1 MKRIISILL
10 ILLCLTM
17 VFTSCGNKKHK
28 PKVVEVVAPTCTD
41 MGYTE
46 YTCKHCESN
55 YVDDFTNA
63 LGHAYSDAVALVVED
78 CTNRGVY
85 ESTCAR
91 CGELHRYSVNA
102 KGHSYVE
109 ISADGETVAY
119 ECEACRD
126 VVTLANDER
135 IEDYVGCVEIFDVEP
150 TFTFKVTSSDGEE
163 HIRNNLK
170 IIDAYFN
177 GSEYES
183 DPDVAKEYVLSNDSG
198 NVWTVSVSGEYEYD
212 TTYMAKLTGGVKLAD
227 YKGNELSFTV
237 VDDPNHEN
245 AYEYSDSAVFL
256 KALENANGGYYPYQI
271 SAEGGYLYLT
281 VGKIDGISKG
291 QLLCIGEVS
300 SIYDINSDTEC
311 YFGVVEATY
320 PLAEGRYMVKLAE
333 PAIETI
339 FNQFDIAYN
348 EDVNLDGV
356 EVNIEQLK
364 ADLVNSLY
372 ANEDFVEFLSAVHI
386 SSNSY
391 LKAKDCYSPELLD
404 TNSFLNSVSV
414 RPTVNFSGNSLYTT
428 IAGDITLSIK
438 NSSGNDIGTLTI
450 DFTFEIESQFKIDV
464 KYEVQTGWKGITIER
479 FDVAMTQTDNI
490 GFEFGITVDADTL
503 VNDAQYVMNLA
514 TGEAHLACCI
524 EVTRADEDTEFKTIS
539 ATEAQSA
546 NKKCAHCRP
555 EGDEDLADD
564 FKGYYIETL
573 YCSDWERV
581 CADINKLL
589 EANGS
594 DIGTT
599 IKLGGVKI
607 PVFGPVSVN
616 LDLGFA
622 ISFDVRAIMNY
633 SCSFTQTS
641 VYGMR
646 LNHNHIQTYS
656 RISGGSVT
664 EEELAILGVAEVKA
678 GLAVDAYVC
687 ISGLEKWINAGVRAE
702 LGAYSDVSGVLVTEN
717 DISGAY
723 LETGVYLDISAFYK
737 LVKNEGDADVA
748 EIKKPLQKYGYEK
761 LYFGYE
767 KYYDAIE
774 ILGSF
779 DIAAND
785 ILNVK
790 YYDLVNMVIKTDELS
805 LSERG
810 KYTVTLSLASGEY
823 CEIKNGVIVYKLG
836 APKVFSDTLIITV
849 QANNGEFGQYRR
861 GSALYYLD
869 TVEIDFTF
877 DTNHTHT
884 WQEATCTTAK
894 TCTACGLKEGEVLG
908 HNFSE
913 ATCTTPKTCLVCGET
928 EGTTIA
934 HTTSDWIIDLEPTDD
949 EYGSK
954 HKECTVCGYIITTV
968 AIKPSA
974 SQGLEFTLNSDGQSY
989 SVTGHGTCYDADIVI
1004 PSVYNGLPVT
1014 RILELGASNDHWKE
1028 VTFTSIEIPNSV
1040 KEIGKQAFS
1049 YCKSLTSVT
1058 IPNSVTEIGEYAFIE
1073 CISLTSI
1080 EIPSSVVYIRK
1091 GAFLRCTALTSIII
1105 PDFVTEIG
1113 EYAFNGCQSLTNIT
1127 IGNSVKKI
1135 GEYAFAISGRP
1146 ERTIVFKG
1154 EIPAY
1159 AYSDIGFLTD
1169 VVLNDGVTEIP
1180 RSAFSDCSKLK
1191 NINIPDTVFNIDD
1204 YAFENCTS
1212 LTNIDISNSM
1222 LHIGTQAFYN
1232 CSFTNIII
1240 PDSVERIDDGA
1251 FLYCS
1256 ELTSITLGDSVNK
1269 IGAYAFCGCS
1279 SLTSITIPDSVTSI
1293 GERAFEYCISLTSV
1307 TMGKSYT
1314 LVGQNA
1320 FTNCTSLETLIFN
1333 GEIPTYAYYSLPNL
1347 TNIILNDGVVV
1358 LKDLV
1363 FNNCISLKSI
1373 TIPDSVTSIGDR
1385 ALYNCT
1391 SLTSIEVDKNNA
1403 YYRSLDGHLY
1413 DKNEKTLIQ
1422 YALGKKDTTFVIPD
1436 SVTSTGDYSFYG
1448 CTTLSSV
1455 TMGDSVTRIGD
1466 YAFYG
1471 CTELTN
1477 ATIGNSVTSIGE
1489 LAFYG
1494 CTSLTSINIPDSVTS
1509 IGNSAFNNCR
1519 SLTSIEIPDSVTSIG
1534 DGAFYN
1540 CKSLT
1545 SVTIPDS
1552 VTSIGS
1558 GAFYGCSSLT
1568 IYCEAESKPNG
1579 WHSSWNNPNLPV
1591 VWGYKPE

>member
-46 YTCKHCESN
+46 YNCKHCGGN
-55 YVDDFTNA
+55 YVGDFTDA
-63 LGHAYSDAVALVVED
+63 LGHVYGDDVALAVED

-91 CGELHRYSVNA
+91 CGELHTYSVKA

-150 TFTFKVTSSDGEE
+150 TFTFKVTSSEGEE

-212 TTYMAKLTGGVKLAD
+212 TTYLAKLTGGVKLAD
-227 YKGNELSFTV
+227 YKENELSFTV

-271 SAEGGYLYLT
+271 SADGGYLYLT

-291 QLLCIGEVS
+291 QLLCVGDVN

-546 NKKCAHCRP
+546 NKKCTHCRP
-555 EGDEDLADD
+555 EGGKDLADD

-702 LGAYSDVSGVLVTEN
+702 LGVYSDVSGVLVTEN

-767 KYYDAIE
+767 TYYDAIE

-894 TCTACGLKEGEVLG
+894 TCTACGLKEGEALG

-913 ATCTTPKTCLVCGET
+913 ATCTTPQTCVVCGET
-928 EGTTIA
+928 EGLPI
-934 HTTSDWIIDLEPTDD
+934 HHIESDWIIDKEATKT

-954 HKECTVCGYIITTV
+954 HKECTVCGYVITTV
-968 AIKPSA
+968 SINPTG
-974 SQGLEFTLNSDGQSY
+974 SQGLSFAVY
-989 SVTGHGTCYDADIVI
+989 SWGCVVTGIGTCTDTNIVI
-1004 PSVYNGLPVT
+1004 PATYNGLPV
-1014 RILELGASNDHWKE
+1014 
-1028 VTFTSIEIPNSV
+1028 
-1040 KEIGKQAFS
+1040 KEIYEKAFH
-1049 YCKSLTSVT
+1049 
-1058 IPNSVTEIGEYAFIE
+1058 N
-1073 CISLTSI
+1073 CI
-1080 EIPSSVVYIRK
+1080 
-1091 GAFLRCTALTSIII
+1091 A
-1105 PDFVTEIG
+1105 
-1113 EYAFNGCQSLTNIT
+1113 
-1127 IGNSVKKI
+1127 
-1135 GEYAFAISGRP
+1135 
-1146 ERTIVFKG
+1146 
-1154 EIPAY
+1154 
-1159 AYSDIGFLTD
+1159 
-1169 VVLNDGVTEIP
+1169 
-1180 RSAFSDCSKLK
+1180 
-1191 NINIPDTVFNIDD
+1191 
-1204 YAFENCTS
+1204 
-1212 LTNIDISNSM
+1212 
-1222 LHIGTQAFYN
+1222 
-1232 CSFTNIII
+1232 
-1240 PDSVERIDDGA
+1240 
-1251 FLYCS
+1251 
-1256 ELTSITLGDSVNK
+1256 
-1269 IGAYAFCGCS
+1269 
-1279 SLTSITIPDSVTSI
+1279 LTSITIPDSVTSI
-1293 GERAFEYCISLTSV
+1293 GDYAFCYCSSLTNIEIPNSVTSIGKHAFSYCSSLKSIEIPNSVTSIGGGAFRGCTSLVSITIPDSVTRIDDSAFDTCTSLTSIEIPDSVTGIGAFTFYNCSSLTSV
-1307 TMGKSYT
+1307 VIGDS
-1314 LVGQNA
+1314 VRSIGGRA
-1320 FTNCTSLETLIFN
+1320 FEGCSSLTSIVIPNSVTSIENSAFYDCT
-1333 GEIPTYAYYSLPNL
+1333 A
-1347 TNIILNDGVVV
+1347 
-1358 LKDLV
+1358 LKDVYYTGDIADWLGISFAGSNSTPMYYEANLYFDGKLV
-1363 FNNCISLKSI
+1363 TSV
-1373 TIPDSVTSIGDR
+1373 TIPDSVTSIGDYAFYR
-1385 ALYNCT
+1385 CK
-1391 SLTSIEVDKNNA
+1391 SLASIEITDMVTSIGN
-1403 YYRSLDGHLY
+1403 
-1413 DKNEKTLIQ
+1413 
-1422 YALGKKDTTFVIPD
+1422 
-1436 SVTSTGDYSFYG
+1436 
-1448 CTTLSSV
+1448 
-1455 TMGDSVTRIGD
+1455 

-1471 CTELTN
+1471 CT
-1477 ATIGNSVTSIGE
+1477 
-1489 LAFYG
+1489 
-1494 CTSLTSINIPDSVTS
+1494 
-1509 IGNSAFNNCR
+1509 
-1519 SLTSIEIPDSVTSIG
+1519 SLTSIEIPDSVTSI
-1534 DGAFYN
+1534 DSGAFSYCYSLIEVCN
-1540 CKSLT
+1540 KSSLNIVSGSNDYGNIGYYAMHIITDESESAIKYVGDYVFYDDGTDVYLVKYIGNETEIILPEYDGGKEYGIWQYVFNKCDTLT

-1552 VTSIGS
+1552 VTSIGKE
-1558 GAFYGCSSLT
+1558 AFSHCTSLTSVTLGNSVINIGESAFSNCTSLTSVNIPDSVTSIDANAFGSCSALRSITIPDSVTSIGGLAFCFCSSLTSIVIPDSVTSVGNWAFGYCDKLT
-1568 IYCEAESKPNG
+1568 IYCEASSQPSGWKAEWKKYFNG
-1579 WHSSWNNPNLPV
+1579 TV

>member
-46 YTCKHCESN
+46 YTCKHCGGN
-55 YVDDFTNA
+55 YVGDFTDA
-63 LGHAYSDAVALVVED
+63 LGHVYGDAVALAVED

-150 TFTFKVTSSDGEE
+150 TFTFKVTSSEGEE

-212 TTYMAKLTGGVKLAD
+212 TTYRAKLTGGVKLAD

-271 SAEGGYLYLT
+271 SADGGYLYLT
-281 VGKIDGISKG
+281 VGKIDSISKG

-372 ANEDFVEFLSAVHI
+372 ANEDFVEFLSAVHM

-546 NKKCAHCRP
+546 NKKCTHCRP
-555 EGDEDLADD
+555 EGGEDLADD

-767 KYYDAIE
+767 IYYDAIE

-790 YYDLVNMVIKTDELS
+790 YYDLVNMAVKTDELS
-805 LSERG
+805 LNERS
-810 KYTVTLSLASGEY
+810 KYIVTLTLASGEY
-823 CEIKNGVIVYKLG
+823 CEIKDGVIVYKLG

-934 HTTSDWIIDLEPTDD
+934 HTTSDWIIDSEPTDD

-974 SQGLEFTLNSDGQSY
+974 SQGLAFSINEDGVSY
-989 SVTGHGTCYDADIVI
+989 SVTGIGTCADKDVVI
-1004 PSVYNGLPVT
+1004 PATYNGLPVT
-1014 RILELGASNDHWKE
+1014 A
-1028 VTFTSIEIPNSV
+1028 
-1040 KEIGKQAFS
+1040 IGDLAF
-1049 YCKSLTSVT
+1049 YYNKTITSV
-1058 IPNSVTEIGEYAFIE
+1058 V
-1073 CISLTSI
+1073 
-1080 EIPSSVVYIRK
+1080 
-1091 GAFLRCTALTSIII
+1091 
-1105 PDFVTEIG
+1105 
-1113 EYAFNGCQSLTNIT
+1113 
-1127 IGNSVKKI
+1127 
-1135 GEYAFAISGRP
+1135 
-1146 ERTIVFKG
+1146 
-1154 EIPAY
+1154 
-1159 AYSDIGFLTD
+1159 
-1169 VVLNDGVTEIP
+1169 
-1180 RSAFSDCSKLK
+1180 
-1191 NINIPDTVFNIDD
+1191 
-1204 YAFENCTS
+1204 
-1212 LTNIDISNSM
+1212 
-1222 LHIGTQAFYN
+1222 
-1232 CSFTNIII
+1232 
-1240 PDSVERIDDGA
+1240 
-1251 FLYCS
+1251 
-1256 ELTSITLGDSVNK
+1256 
-1269 IGAYAFCGCS
+1269 
-1279 SLTSITIPDSVTSI
+1279 IPDSVTSI
-1293 GERAFEYCISLTSV
+1293 GYRSFDS
-1307 TMGKSYT
+1307 
-1314 LVGQNA
+1314 
-1320 FTNCTSLETLIFN
+1320 CTSLVN
-1333 GEIPTYAYYSLPNL
+1333 
-1347 TNIILNDGVVV
+1347 V
-1358 LKDLV
+1358 
-1363 FNNCISLKSI
+1363 
-1373 TIPDSVTSIGDR
+1373 TIPS
-1385 ALYNCT
+1385 
-1391 SLTSIEVDKNNA
+1391 
-1403 YYRSLDGHLY
+1403 
-1413 DKNEKTLIQ
+1413 
-1422 YALGKKDTTFVIPD
+1422 
-1436 SVTSTGDYSFYG
+1436 
-1448 CTTLSSV
+1448 
-1455 TMGDSVTRIGD
+1455 
-1466 YAFYG
+1466 
-1471 CTELTN
+1471 
-1477 ATIGNSVTSIGE
+1477 
-1489 LAFYG
+1489 
-1494 CTSLTSINIPDSVTS
+1494 SVTS
-1509 IGNSAFNNCR
+1509 IGNDAFYNCTSLKYNEYDNALYLGNVKNNPYIVLIKAKDTNITTCDVYAGTKFISSQAFSTCT

-1534 DGAFYN
+1534 TFAFKN
-1540 CKSLT
+1540 CYSLNNITIPNSVTCIEARTFQNSNIITITLPESLT
-1545 SVTIPDS
+1545 DIGYEAFSNCQLLSNITIGDNVVNISDYAFQNCTSLENVTIGKSVTNIGEYAFDGCRSIKSISIPDS
-1552 VTSIGS
+1552 VTTIGYRAFRDCTSLVNASIGNS
-1558 GAFYGCSSLT
+1558 VTSLPSAMFWECTSLESITLPDSLETIYANAFYKCNSLKSITIPESVTSIGDAAFQFCTSLTSITIPSSITKIPRALLSDCTSLESVSMGNYVTSIEEYAFNSCTSLTSITLPDSLLLIEKAAFQSCKSLESIIIPNLVHTIRPNVFNNCDSLT
-1568 IYCEAESKPNG
+1568 IYCEAISQPSG
-1579 WHSSWNNPNLPV
+1579 WSAWNPDNRPV
-1591 VWGYKPE
+1591 VCGYKPE